1 MSINKSL
8 KSSLGEEKIIEGATR
23 DKKMS
28 DKGQE
33 NIDN

>member
-8 KSSLGEEKIIEGATR
+8 KSSLGEAKIIEGATR

-28 DKGQE
+28 DKEQE
-33 NIDN
+33 IKDN